1 MVKGKRGGK
10 GKEVDSRFALDSRFR
25 EVEVEAEAGPSRSRS
40 NSLDEEQL
48 GDDINEGA
56 SGTDTEGNDSE
67 TGNIENAESG
77 EEEEDE
83 EVGEEDEEDGMD
95 PEGFAGPKEKVV
107 KPLTPEALAAFK
119 AAQEKMGVVYI
130 SRIPPGMRPAKVRY
144 LMSQYGAIGRVYLQQ
159 EGEFY

>member
-1 MVKGKRGGK
+1 MLFR
-10 GKEVDSRFALDSRFR
+10 SRFALDSRFQ
-25 EVEVEAEAGPSRSRS
+25 EVEAEAGPSRSRL

-48 GDDINEGA
+48 GGDINEDV
-56 SGTDTEGNDSE
+56 SGTDNEGNDSE
-67 TGNIENAESG
+67 IENAESG

-83 EVGEEDEEDGMD
+83 ENGNGEEDEEDGMD

>member
-25 EVEVEAEAGPSRSRS
+25 EVEAEAEAGPSRSRS

-48 GDDINEGA
+48 GGDMNEDA
-56 SGTDTEGNDSE
+56 SETDNEGNDSE
-67 TGNIENAESG
+67 IENAESG
-77 EEEEDE
+77 KEDEDE
-83 EVGEEDEEDGMD
+83 ENGDGEEDEEDGMD

-144 LMSQYGAIGRVYLQQ
+144 LMSQYGAIGRMYLQQ